1 MASHPHERAHTR
13 TRTRTRARVLEAALF
28 VADQLG
34 VESIV
39 LQVKGSP
46 PPRRRAE
53 NAAEDA
59 FGLPY
64 DLSLPCRGL
73 ELWAASSPPS
83 VLLAFL
89 PLQLTEMT
97 ESPERG

>member
-1 MASHPHERAHTR
+1 MA
-13 TRTRTRARVLEAALF
+13 
-28 VADQLG
+28 DKLG

-64 DLSLPCRGL
+64 DLSLPCRALGGIIATIRSSGIS
-73 ELWAASSPPS
+73 AAP
-83 VLLAFL
+83 
-89 PLQLTEMT
+89 TDRDDR
-97 ESPERG
+97 ES